1 MQGAFGAF
9 VVAIAASIAVLVF
22 LKKGIASIGMGSS
35 GRPRWDISCATN
47 PKLYWA
53 IIAMFGVV
61 ALYAAFIGLRDIF
74 AVD

>member
-47 PKLYWA
+47 PKLYWTV
-53 IIAMFGVV
+53 VV
-61 ALYAAFIGLRDIF
+61 AFVIVVLYAAVIGLHDVFCR
-74 AVD
+74 

>member
-9 VVAIAASIAVLVF
+9 VVAIAASILVLTF
-22 LKKGIASIGMGSS
+22 LKKGIASIGL
-35 GRPRWDISCATN
+35 GRPAWPRWDISCASN

-53 IIAMFGVV
+53 IVAACVIV
-61 ALYAAFIGLRDIF
+61 ALYAAFIGLRDVL